1 MSGHVGSSSVW
12 SRLFEAAL
20 EFKEAQPWEHL
31 TDRYLFGVQG
41 PGAGPILH
49 CAVMGAGGEVFGLAV
64 YPGAEGLR
72 AYERTVALMLEKDRE
87 AMDIQTQLRALTV
100 SFDNKEDLDEADID
114 LIRSLGL
121 TFSGPHGWPMFRSYE
136 PGYVEVLPN
145 EEERDWLLLALKGAR
160 ELVGRLRKQELPD
173 LDQLQ
178 QDELVVLRLRSDGAD
193 WAQEIKALDRGVE
206 HLEVPAVDELKLQR
220 LSRSASRGGVWE
232 AAAYWMPMAVEE
244 GDVKPF
250 YPLLCAWADH
260 NTGII
265 LHHKLTTP
273 SEGLGMLQI
282 SGIELMEQSGRIPE
296 TLLVQTDKAVRLLE
310 PVAEVLQIELTRVKT
325 LEIMSDAITELT
337 RSLQSNFGA
346 DPVDMGEEPL
356 MDSVS
361 LAYAELIELFDRWLR
376 DHGYAMSTRN
386 RHIETIEVYLN
397 GFLMEHGP
405 LAPDQG
411 LFQAETF
418 FVSWLPDLGRWS
430 SRQRIENMIPGLK
443 KFAAF
448 LRDAGLLEDD
458 DLQDF
463 LDEVKAGK
471 EHWVDKALGMG

>member
-1 MSGHVGSSSVW
+1 MSGHVGSSSGW
-12 SRLFEAAL
+12 TRLFEAAL
-20 EFKEAQPWEHL
+20 EFKEARPWEHL
-31 TDRYLFGVQG
+31 TDRYLFGVRG

-72 AYERTVALMLEKDRE
+72 AYEGSLAFMLETGRG
-87 AMDIQTQLRALTV
+87 AMDIQTQLRALMV
-100 SFDNKEDLDEADID
+100 SFEDEEDLDVVDID

-121 TFSGPHGWPMFRSYE
+121 TFAGPHGWPMFRSYE

-145 EEERDWLLLALKGAR
+145 EEERGWLLLALNGAR
-160 ELVGRLRKQELPD
+160 ELVGRLRKKELPD
-173 LDQLQ
+173 LGLLDR
-178 QDELVVLRLRSDGAD
+178 DEIVVLRLGSDGAD
-193 WAQEIKALDRGVE
+193 WAQEIEVLDRGVE
-206 HLEVPAVDELKLQR
+206 HPEVPAVDELKLRR
-220 LSRSASRGGVWE
+220 LARSASRDGVWE
-232 AAAYWMPMAVEE
+232 AGAYWMPMVVEE
-244 GDVKPF
+244 GDAKPF

-265 LHHKLTTP
+265 MHHKLATP
-273 SEGLGMLQI
+273 AEGLGVLQI
-282 SGIELMEQSGRIPE
+282 SGIELMEQSGRIPQ
-296 TLLVQTDKAVRLLE
+296 TILVQTDKAVRLLE
-310 PVAEVLQIELTRVKT
+310 PVTEVLQIELTKIKT
-325 LEIMSDAITELT
+325 LEVMSRAITELS
-337 RSLQSNFGA
+337 RSLQGEFGT
-346 DPVDMGEEPL
+346 DPEDMGEEPL
-356 MDSVS
+356 MGSVS
-361 LAYAELIELFDRWLR
+361 LAYAELIDLFDRWLK

-405 LAPDQG
+405 WAPDQG

-463 LDEVKAGK
+463 LDEVKVGK
-471 EHWVDKALGMG
+471 EYWVDKALGMG